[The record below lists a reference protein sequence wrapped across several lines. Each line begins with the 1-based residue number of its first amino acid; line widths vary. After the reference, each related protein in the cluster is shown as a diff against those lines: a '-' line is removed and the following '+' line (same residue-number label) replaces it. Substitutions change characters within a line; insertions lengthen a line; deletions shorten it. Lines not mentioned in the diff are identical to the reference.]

1 MRQKDGLDY
10 CIAFDT
16 KDVPGK
22 IRCVR
27 VQLDTV
33 IIGPDD
39 AVRVDLTDHPLYP
52 RLVDYVMNNPPRGR
66 KAAVRH

>member
-1 MRQKDGLDY
+1 MRQKNGLDY

-39 AVRVDLTDHPLYP
+39 AVRVDLADHPLYP
-52 RLVDYVMNNPPRGR
+52 RLVSYVLANPMRLR
-66 KAAVRH
+66 KTEH